1 MAHKDAA
8 KSAKLFYESM
18 KAAQQRDLSELIED
32 QQELSE
38 KENQPTVDL
47 SSKILEQAKK
57 LHETEIIINQINKL
71 K

>member
-1 MAHKDAA
+1 MPVDAQEMAKR
-8 KSAKLFYESM
+8 FYESM
-18 KAAQQRDLSELIED
+18 KAAQQKDLAELIDD

-57 LHETEIIINQINKL
+57 LHDTEIIINQIEKL

>member
-1 MAHKDAA
+1 MAIDAQEMA
-8 KSAKLFYESM
+8 KRFYESM
-18 KAAQQRDLSELIED
+18 KASQQKDLSDLIDD

-57 LHETEIIINQINKL
+57 LHDTEIIINQIKKL

>member
-1 MAHKDAA
+1 MPVDAQEMAKR
-8 KSAKLFYESM
+8 FYESM
-18 KAAQQRDLSELIED
+18 KAAQQKDLADLIDD

-57 LHETEIIINQINKL
+57 LHDTEIIINQIEKL

>member
-1 MAHKDAA
+1 MPVDAQEMAKR
-8 KSAKLFYESM
+8 FYESM
-18 KAAQQRDLSELIED
+18 KAAQQKDLADLIDD

-57 LHETEIIINQINKL
+57 LQETEIIINQIEKL

>member
-1 MAHKDAA
+1 MPVDAQEMAKR
-8 KSAKLFYESM
+8 FYESM
-18 KAAQQRDLSELIED
+18 KAAQQKDLADLIDD

-47 SSKILEQAKK
+47 SSKILEQAKR
-57 LHETEIIINQINKL
+57 LHDTEIIINQIEKL

>member
-1 MAHKDAA
+1 MPVDAKKMAQK
-8 KSAKLFYESM
+8 FYESM
-18 KAAQQRDLSELIED
+18 KASQQKDLADLIDD

-57 LHETEIIINQINKL
+57 LQETEIIINQIEKL

>member
-1 MAHKDAA
+1 MPVDAQEMAKR
-8 KSAKLFYESM
+8 FYESM
-18 KAAQQRDLSELIED
+18 KAAQQKDLADLIDD

-47 SSKILEQAKK
+47 GSKILEQAKK
-57 LHETEIIINQINKL
+57 LQETEIIINQIEKL